1 MQNENKIKI
10 TCYHCGDK
18 CLDKSL
24 EQDNKYF
31 CCSGCM
37 MVYNLLNKNELC
49 NYYSLNNNP
58 GASQKNIARKDKF
71 SFLDDATVAAKIIS
85 YTNGKQSNVLFY
97 LPQIHC
103 SSCLWLLE
111 NLNALNK
118 GIVSS
123 RVNFSKKEVF
133 IVYNEGETNL
143 RRVVETLAAAGYEPH
158 LSLNDLSG
166 NAIVKPNRS
175 RWYKLGV
182 AGFCFANIMMM
193 SLPGYFSGGHKM
205 GNGLDTLFTTII
217 ILLSIPVFFYSASEF
232 FRNAWYGIKNKYLN
246 IDAPVALALVITYVR
261 SFYEIFSGTGNGYMD
276 SMSGI
281 VFFMLVGRWLQDR
294 TNTAIS
300 FDRDYK
306 SFFPVAVSKI
316 ISGKEIASS
325 LDALKINDIIILHKN
340 ELVPADCMLSKGRA
354 VIDYSFVTGESMP
367 VYINPGEMIYAGGR
381 QMGSLIEL
389 IVVKEVSQSYL
400 TALWNKNIF
409 SKDEKPVKDLYDT
422 IGKYFTYAVLLIGFA
437 AGAFWWSKGMNQ
449 LMWNAFTTVLIVACP
464 CALLLSS
471 NYTRGNILRIL
482 GINKLYLRGHNV
494 IDKLCSIDAIV
505 FDKTGTLTQSDKS
518 NITYQGKMLDDEM
531 EIALASL
538 LKQSQHPVAKSVYH
552 FLNVDNTPQ
561 PESFKETDGA
571 GIECWI
577 NDHHIKAGSAQYVGR
592 EKSSA
597 SKGAELHISIDN
609 IYYGVFIISNAY
621 RRGISSLIKQLQHK
635 YSVSVLSGDNDA
647 EYENLS
653 AMLGNS
659 NAIFFN
665 KKPIEKLEHIK
676 ALQEHHQTLMIGDGL
691 NDAGALK
698 QSNVGI
704 AVSDG
709 NGFFTPASDGII
721 DAASL
726 HILDRLLA
734 FASGSRKIIL
744 FSFIVSAVYNIIG
757 LWFAVQGT
765 LSPVIAAILMP
776 CSSVTI
782 IFLTYHLSMYSAWRR
797 GLQTQSL

>member
-1 MQNENKIKI
+1 
-10 TCYHCGDK
+10 
-18 CLDKSL
+18 
-24 EQDNKYF
+24 
-31 CCSGCM
+31 M

-49 NYYSLNNNP
+49 NYYRLNNNP
-58 GASQKNIARKDKF
+58 GVSQKNIARKDKF
-71 SFLDDATVAAKIIS
+71 GFLDDVSVASKIIS

-111 NLNALNK
+111 NLNALNN

-133 IVYNEGETNL
+133 IVYNEDITSL
-143 RRVVETLAAAGYEPH
+143 RKVVETLAAAGYEPH

-166 NAIVKPNRS
+166 NAAAKPNRS

-193 SLPGYFSGGHKM
+193 SLPEYFSGGKKI
-205 GNGLDTLFTTII
+205 GNGLDTLFTTVI
-217 ILLSIPVFFYSASEF
+217 ILLSAPVFFYSASEF
-232 FRNAWYGIKNKYLN
+232 FRNAWYGIRNKYLN
-246 IDAPVALALVITYVR
+246 IDAPVALALIITYIR
-261 SFYEIFSGTGNGYMD
+261 SFYEIFSDTGNGYMD

-294 TNTAIS
+294 TNTSIS

-306 SFFPVAVSKI
+306 SFFPVAVNKI
-316 ISGKEIASS
+316 INGKKNPSS
-325 LDALKINDIIILHKN
+325 LDSLKINDIIILHKN

-381 QMGSLIEL
+381 QTGSLIEL

-409 SKDEKPVKDLYDT
+409 NKDEKPEKNLYDA

-437 AGAFWWSKGMNQ
+437 AGAFWWSKGMHQ

-494 IDKLCSIDAIV
+494 IDKICSIDTIV

-518 NITYQGKMLDDEM
+518 IITYQGKMMDDELKN
-531 EIALASL
+531 ALASL

-552 FLNVDNTPQ
+552 FLDRDDIAQ
-561 PESFKETDGA
+561 PESFKETEGA

-577 NDHHIKAGSAQYVGR
+577 NDHHIKAGNAQYVGI
-592 EKSSA
+592 EKSNA
-597 SKGAELHISIDN
+597 TKGAELHISIDN
-609 IYYGVFIISNAY
+609 TYYGVFIISNAY
-621 RRGISSLIKQLQHK
+621 RTGITSLIKNLQHK
-635 YSVSVLSGDNDA
+635 YAVSVLSGDNDS

-653 AMLGNS
+653 VMLGNS
-659 NAIFFN
+659 KDLFFN

-676 ALQEHHQTLMIGDGL
+676 ALQQNQKTLMIGDGL

-704 AVSDG
+704 SVSDG
-709 NGFFTPASDGII
+709 NGFFTPASDGIV
-721 DAASL
+721 DAKSL
-726 HILDRLLA
+726 PILDKLLA

-744 FSFIVSAVYNIIG
+744 FSFIVSVAYNLIG

-797 GLQTQSL
+797 GLQTKSS